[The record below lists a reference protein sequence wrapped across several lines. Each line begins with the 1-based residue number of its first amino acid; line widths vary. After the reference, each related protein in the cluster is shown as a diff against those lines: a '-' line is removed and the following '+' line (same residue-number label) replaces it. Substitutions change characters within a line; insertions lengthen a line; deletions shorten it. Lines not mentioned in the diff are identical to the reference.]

1 MHSNILSWRIP
12 WTEGA
17 WKATVSGVAKSDI
30 TEGLTLGLFLTLQ
43 ILFTLAVDSSS
54 SACYLL
60 FAHTGDS

>member
-1 MHSNILSWRIP
+1 MDRRSL
-12 WTEGA
+12 EGYSQ
-17 WKATVSGVAKSDI
+17 WGCKVGH